1 MLRYKVN
8 MSEGGYILSE
18 EAVQAFQWC
27 LEHDIAQIRWEY
39 KFNFVTMENTDT
51 EVHYYNSKGEEVITK

>member
-1 MLRYKVN
+1 

-27 LEHDIAQIRWEY
+27 LEHDIAKIQQEVCIDL
-39 KFNFVTMENTDT
+39 KHNKVIKG
-51 EVHYYNSKGEEVITK
+51 EVHYYNSKGEEVYK